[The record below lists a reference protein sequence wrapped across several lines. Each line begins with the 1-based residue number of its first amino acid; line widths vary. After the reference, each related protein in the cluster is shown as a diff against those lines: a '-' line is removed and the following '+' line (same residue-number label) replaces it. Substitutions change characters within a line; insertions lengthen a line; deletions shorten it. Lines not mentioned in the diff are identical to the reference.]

1 MPGIRKSGNGEFF
14 KIDNGKPPNNLP
26 EGDTISIEPPPKAL
40 MPRNNN
46 NPTMIFRAK
55 VSFIIICLIT

>member
-1 MPGIRKSGNGEFF
+1 MRKSINGECAN
-14 KIDNGKPPNNLP
+14 IEMGKPPINLP
-26 EGDTISIEPPPKAL
+26 DGEIISIEPPPKAL

-46 NPTMIFRAK
+46 NPTRIFRAR